1 MDSEISDTFF
11 NRCFDYTMT
20 KKGYQ
25 TSSSMLIWVKTI
37 FKPYVELMRSMTD
50 GNKTCYL
57 ILDGCTA
64 HFSEEIQ
71 KEIDSIGDVV
81 ILPLPA
87 HSSHLSQI
95 LDPTIFGSL
104 KRRYSSIPS
113 DSTIQAKFTRKLI
126 RIKAVFQSS
135 LRNLYVA
142 DRSKLVSN

>member
-1 MDSEISDTFF
+1 
-11 NRCFDYTMT
+11 
-20 KKGYQ
+20 
-25 TSSSMLIWVKTI
+25 MLSI
-37 FKPYVELMRSMTD
+37 TD
-50 GNKTCYL
+50 GNEMCYL
-57 ILDGCTA
+57 ILFGCTA

-71 KEIDSIGDVV
+71 KDIDSIGDVV
-81 ILPLPA
+81 IILIPA

-95 LDPTIFGSL
+95 LEAAIFGSL